1 MAGVTVLAEGQIEE
15 RSMELWEYWVILRR
29 WLWLVILGTGLAA
42 GSAYVVSANTQPVY
56 RSTVTMRLD
65 PATGRLSSEYAGLLV
80 ADQLAGTYSQQIKMR
95 PVMEATLEALGLEDR
110 ISPGAL
116 SGMVTVTPVRD
127 TQLIR
132 VSVEHTDPVMAADIA
147 NQIVAVFIDQNQRF
161 EQGRYADLKASLSKQ
176 LNLMQQ
182 ELEVTQAAIDGLGTP
197 PTVEDQAEL
206 ERLNLTRSSQQAA
219 YSNLLSN
226 FEEIRIAEASE
237 SSNIVVAEEAIPYYS
252 PVRPRTRTNTMLAAG
267 LGAAIAIGI
276 GFLIEYLDD
285 TVKSPEDVT
294 SIVDMPTLG
303 VISQIE
309 GRTSK
314 ERLITRVAPR
324 SPVSEAYRAL
334 RTNIQFASV
343 DGPLKSIMVTSAG
356 PSEGKSTTAANL
368 AVVLAQAGKQVILV
382 DADLRRPIQHR
393 FFELPNSR
401 GLTTALLDLGAP
413 VGEHIQDTSVPG
425 LRLMTSSAIP
435 PNPAE
440 LLGSQRQADLLAA
453 LQDEADIVVVDSPPV
468 LTVTDALIMAS
479 RMSGVLLV
487 VEAGATRRAGLL
499 KAMDAL
505 MHADGRVLG
514 VTLNRM
520 TRRRSGYYYYQYYQ
534 YYYSRYQDEDR
545 ASRRRHL
552 LPGLRR

>member
-1 MAGVTVLAEGQIEE
+1 
-15 RSMELWEYWVILRR
+15 MELWEYWVILRR

-176 LNLMQQ
+176 LNLMQG

-401 GLTTALLDLGAP
+401 GLTTALLDLEAP

>member
-176 LNLMQQ
+176 LNLMQG

-401 GLTTALLDLGAP
+401 GLTTALLDLEAP

>member
-1 MAGVTVLAEGQIEE
+1 
-15 RSMELWEYWVILRR
+15 MELWEYWVILRR

-95 PVMEATLEALGLEDR
+95 PVMEATLEALGLEDQ

-132 VSVEHTDPVMAADIA
+132 VSVEHTDPVLAADIA
-147 NQIVAVFIDQNQRF
+147 NQMVAVFISQNQEF

-182 ELEVTQAAIDGLGTP
+182 ELEVTEAAIDELGTA
-197 PTVEDQAEL
+197 TTGEEEAEYQ
-206 ERLNLTRSSQQAA
+206 RLNLTRSSQQAA
-219 YSNLLSN
+219 YSNLLAS
-226 FEEIRIAEASE
+226 FEEIRIAEVSE

-294 SIVDMPTLG
+294 SIVDVPTLG
-303 VISQIE
+303 VISHIE

-314 ERLITRVAPR
+314 ERLITRTAPR

-334 RTNIQFASV
+334 RTNIQFAAV

-368 AVVLAQAGKQVILV
+368 AVVLAQAGRQVILV

-401 GLTTALLDLGAP
+401 GLTTALLDLEAP
-413 VGEHIQDTSVPG
+413 VSEHIQDTSVPG
-425 LRLMTSSAIP
+425 LRVMTSSAIP

-453 LQDEADIVVVDSPPV
+453 LQGEAEIIVVDSPPV

-487 VEAGATRRAGLL
+487 VEAGSTRRPGLQ

-505 MHADGRVLG
+505 THADGRVLG
-514 VTLNRM
+514 VALNRM